1 MSFPETKLW
10 KILMEVCLRL
20 GIAQMT
26 LCLQLVH
33 VFSYIAPPQSLLE
46 VELGLSGQY
55 SVSLS

>member
-10 KILMEVCLRL
+10 KILVEVCLRL

-26 LCLQLVH
+26 PCVQLALVL
-33 VFSYIAPPQSLLE
+33 SYSCPPKSLLE